1 VLVHA
6 DLRWPLRTGIGV
18 VQAELLRRTPPG
30 VEILDL
36 GVSARIGTPLSPV
49 LLARSLARHAQS
61 GDVFWSPGFMPPAWS
76 APPVV
81 VTLHDLNHMHYY
93 SKVHALYY
101 ELVMKPLY
109 RRCSAIICV
118 SDFTRDELLS
128 WSGANPEQVFTVYN
142 GVAVDT
148 FAQGSRCELGFPYV
162 LYVGNRRRYKNLER
176 LFQAFAIT
184 SLPRDGIRLVL
195 TGEPDAQ
202 LQRLA
207 ADCNIAQ
214 RVQFAGNLTDEELA
228 RLYRGARLVAFVSL
242 YEGFGLPILEAMAAS
257 VPVLT
262 SNVTAMPEIA
272 GNAALTV
279 NPTSIEEIAAGLE
292 RLSADEA
299 LRMQLIQRG
308 RLRAT
313 RFDWDTTAQSTWE
326 IVRRLQRHAHSNAA

>member
-1 VLVHA
+1 LH
-6 DLRWPLRTGIGV
+6 TGIGV

-30 VEILDL
+30 VEISDL

-49 LLARSLARHAQS
+49 LLARSLARRAKS
-61 GDVFWSPGFMPPAWS
+61 GGVFWSPGFMPPAWS
-76 APPVV
+76 AVPLV
-81 VTLHDLNHMHYY
+81 VTLHDLNHLHYY
-93 SKVHALYY
+93 SRAHALYY
-101 ELVMKPLY
+101 ELIMKPLY

-128 WSGANPEQVFTVYN
+128 WSGANPDKVFTVYN
-142 GVAVDT
+142 GVAFDS
-148 FAQGSRCELGFPYV
+148 FARGSRCELGFPYV
-162 LYVGNRRRYKNLER
+162 LYVGNRRSYKNLQR
-176 LFQAFAIT
+176 LFQAFAVT

-207 ADCNIAQ
+207 ADCNIAH
-214 RVQFAGNLTDEELA
+214 RVQFAGNLTDEQLA

-262 SNVTAMPEIA
+262 SNITAMPEIA

-279 NPTSIEEIAAGLE
+279 NPTSVEEIAAGLE
-292 RLSADEA
+292 RLSADED
-299 LRMQLIQRG
+299 LRMQLIQKG

-313 RFDWDTTAQSTWE
+313 RFEWDTTAQTTWD
-326 IVRRLQRHAHSNAA
+326 IVRRARTHTNIA

>member
-1 VLVHA
+1 
-6 DLRWPLRTGIGV
+6 LRTGIGV
-18 VQAELLRRTPPG
+18 LQAELLRRTPPG
-30 VEILDL
+30 VQISELEL
-36 GVSARIGTPLSPV
+36 SARIGTPWSPV
-49 LLARSLARHAQS
+49 LLARSLARRAQP
-61 GDVFWSPGFMPPAWS
+61 GAVFWSPGFMPPAWS
-76 APPVV
+76 AVPQV

-93 SKVHALYY
+93 GRVRALYY
-101 ELVMKPLY
+101 QLIMKPLY

-128 WSGANPEQVFTVYN
+128 WSGANPENVFTVYN
-142 GVAVDT
+142 GVAFDT
-148 FAQGSRCELGFPYV
+148 FAQGHKCEPGYPYV
-162 LYVGNRRRYKNLER
+162 LYVGNRRSYKNLER
-176 LFQAFAIT
+176 LFQAFAVT

-202 LQRLA
+202 LHRLA
-207 ADCNIAQ
+207 DRCNIAH
-214 RVQFAGNLTDEELA
+214 RVQFAGDLTDEELA

-262 SNVTAMPEIA
+262 SNITAMPEIA

-292 RLSADEA
+292 RLSFDED

-313 RFDWDTTAQSTWE
+313 RFDWDTTAQTTWE
-326 IVRRLQRHAHSNAA
+326 IVRRAHSHAYSKAA